1 MPYVSD
7 TSYLA
12 IKPETTDGTAV
23 IPTVYVPLV
32 SESIR
37 SVVNH
42 TPDNRMKGLSWSA
55 DDMLRGVRQ
64 HEGELVVLADSTTL
78 AHLLNMTYTKGTTT
92 GSATG
97 YTHPFTVGDPDS
109 YTIEIKTGPYARRYF
124 GVKVDELVLSFNDG
138 KLEAKV
144 SIKAKGMV
152 GVMSLGI
159 ATSGAVTQLTLSDA
173 YDEEPTRGLV
183 AGDQIVIGST
193 TLTLLTVTATTVTFT
208 STSITASVGDPI
220 YLKAQTST
228 IPSLPEPFMLGQV
241 LVGVGADESAATTA
255 AGSRATATPVYDL
268 EMTFRNNLFVAN
280 GTQRHDPAAIY
291 PQKREA
297 EVKLS
302 QLFET
307 VAQEK
312 AWLTRAKQA
321 ITVIITGRYIDIGTG
336 TRNSFTCKFHNVKLM
351 ENASPLKSGE
361 LISYEQQFTALYD
374 SSDAKALTL
383 SVVNPTASTAY

>member
-1 MPYVSD
+1 
-7 TSYLA
+7 
-12 IKPETTDGTAV
+12 
-23 IPTVYVPLV
+23 
-32 SESIR
+32 
-37 SVVNH
+37 
-42 TPDNRMKGLSWSA
+42 
-55 DDMLRGVRQ
+55 
-64 HEGELVVLADSTTL
+64 VVLADSTTL